1 LQSVDHELSLYAPK
15 CRKKAISERFM
26 LKKTIKTYKDP
37 LQKQRKARFCGLCNH
52 ELKVHGITEFDTI

>member
-1 LQSVDHELSLYAPK
+1 MPK
-15 CRKKAISERFM
+15 IRHFRALCAEKLIKIYKK
-26 LKKTIKTYKDP
+26 P